1 MSTPTLFGGCSYVVG
16 HGHKGKQSFKIFCNK
31 LVEPMEQFCPKHLA
45 FIEDERS
52 KEPEWRALARRQ
64 KKDHAAAERE
74 ALALSP
80 LRADNPDFD
89 KPRTYTEAE

>member
-16 HGHKGKQSFKIFCNK
+16 HGKKGNKPFKIFCNK
-31 LVEPMEQFCPKHLA
+31 LVEPMQQFCPKHLEIMA
-45 FIEDERS
+45 DES
-52 KEPEWRALARRQ
+52 KEPERRALKRRQ
-64 KKDHAAAERE
+64 IKEHRAAEQE

-89 KPRTYTEAE
+89 KPKTYTEAE

>member
-16 HGHKGKQSFKIFCNK
+16 HGKKGKTPFKIFCNK
-31 LVEPMEQFCPKHLA
+31 MVEPMQQFCPKHLEVMA
-45 FIEDERS
+45 DES
-52 KEPEWRALARRQ
+52 KEPERRALARRQ
-64 KKDHAAAERE
+64 KKEHAAAELE

-89 KPRTYTEAE
+89 KPKTYTEAE